1 MSIVEHP
8 FPPIYNSDS
17 RILILGSFP
26 SVKSRI
32 NGFFYGNLQNRFWK
46 IISKI
51 TNNLLPTN
59 ISEKKALLLTNHI
72 ALWDVVKTCDIEGSK
87 DNSIRNIITN
97 DLSVIFNQTSIK
109 MIFANG
115 TMAYNLYNKYSKNL
129 YSMNIIK
136 LPSTSPANASYNFEK
151 LFEIWNKSL
160 KSYLH

>member
-1 MSIVEHP
+1 MSILEHP

-32 NGFFYGNLQNRFWK
+32 NGFFYGNPQNRFWK
-46 IISKI
+46 IISKV

-87 DNSIRNIITN
+87 DNSIRNIIPN
-97 DLSVIFNQTSIK
+97 DLSIILNQSSIK
-109 MIFANG
+109 TIFANG
-115 TMAYNLYNKYSKNL
+115 NMAYNLYDKYSKNL

-160 KSYLH
+160 KSYLL

>member
-17 RILILGSFP
+17 KILILGSFP

-32 NGFFYGNLQNRFWK
+32 NEFFYGNPQNRFWK
-46 IISKI
+46 IISKV

-72 ALWDVVKTCDIEGSK
+72 ALWDVVKTCDIKGSK
-87 DNSIRNIITN
+87 DTSIRNIIPN
-97 DLSVIFNQTSIK
+97 DLSIILNQSSIK
-109 MIFANG
+109 TIFANG
-115 TMAYNLYNKYSKNL
+115 NMAYNLYDKYSKNL

-160 KSYLH
+160 KSYLL

>member
-32 NGFFYGNLQNRFWK
+32 NGFFYGNPQNRFWK

-72 ALWDVVKTCDIEGSK
+72 ALWDVVKTCDIKGSK
-87 DNSIRNIITN
+87 DNSIRNIIPN
-97 DLSVIFNQTSIK
+97 DLSIILNQTSIK
-109 MIFANG
+109 TIFANG
-115 TMAYNLYNKYSKNL
+115 NMAYNLYDKYSKNL

-160 KSYLH
+160 KSYLL